1 MGVKWYFV
9 ISICTRESA
18 ETGADIFEA
27 IALWEKTFW
36 FTAYLNRI
44 EGGGTPR
51 LRSNGGL
58 RIADDCT
65 FPLKIK
71 KKNAVKLEHLD
82 FVESARFSF
91 GTQPH
96 MVY

>member
-1 MGVKWYFV
+1 MSNTVRLRVISEKFMGV
-9 ISICTRESA
+9 
-18 ETGADIFEA
+18 ET
-27 IALWEKTFW
+27 LHLLVSTWVVHEKPS
-36 FTAYLNRI
+36 YPKRI
-44 EGGGTPR
+44 EGGDTPP